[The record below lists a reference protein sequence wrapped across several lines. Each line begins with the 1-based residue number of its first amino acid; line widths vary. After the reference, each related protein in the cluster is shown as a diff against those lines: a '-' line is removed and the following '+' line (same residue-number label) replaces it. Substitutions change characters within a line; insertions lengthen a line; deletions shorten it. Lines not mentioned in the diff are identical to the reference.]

1 MQLRVRRMQVSVQGV
16 AILSL
21 IFNNVEGRGLGIHR
35 VTRSSYIHG
44 HPHMR
49 SLFICIHSRKRKKDK
64 LMGTA
69 IRIFFVLAGQYYFLF
84 LNYLDR

>member
-1 MQLRVRRMQVSVQGV
+1 MTLHCSSKGEQNAIAVRRMQVSVQGV

-21 IFNNVEGRGLGIHR
+21 ISSNVEGRGLGIHR

-49 SLFICIHSRKRKKDK
+49 SLFICIHSRKRKK
-64 LMGTA
+64 T
-69 IRIFFVLAGQYYFLF
+69 
-84 LNYLDR
+84 N